1 MTRTLAIV
9 ETHADVG
16 PPDPSVDV
24 VVLDASWTP
33 ASGERSDVI
42 PLRPA
47 LAAVLD
53 RVNLYDGSLDVLD
66 RWGAARGAADRYRI
80 GDETWWFRV
89 RLTSRWAVHESML
102 WRLVLDELA
111 PADRYGRVVIPAAR
125 AALVAAAQAARPGR
139 PPIAVE
145 IVADAADRAT
155 AARTATGVVPAS
167 MAVARRI
174 VRWARRSVRRVRRG
188 VARALGRPAPQPV
201 ISPRAAELARRA
213 AMLDDRVERLLGQP
227 GVALAVA
234 TAGFFQ
240 VTHEGG
246 RTRSVDPYLAPVIDR
261 LVDDGV
267 PVATLGLQ
275 LDHRRDTH
283 WAHIE
288 ADPSLLPQS
297 MFKGRWGRPEDDLLA
312 APDVDRMLAE
322 DGPPLLVG
330 GADLAPVV
338 SATVGSFWTS
348 RWLAAEARTVA
359 RAERM
364 LRDLRPSVM
373 FLDHEGGRTAYLVAA
388 RRLGVPIVVVQH
400 GVVYPG
406 NPEYCHPLLDGL
418 VRADL
423 TCVFGTYERDVLV
436 GQGGFDPTT
445 VLVTGSARSDPDH
458 AADPASPTER
468 ADVRRDLGVAEG
480 DRTVVV
486 SVAHN
491 EVAGDLHSVNMVAR
505 MLGGPLPGVHVVF
518 KLHPMERSEGR
529 YRATLEGM
537 AQAGGYD
544 PPPISVVRDYDLFRL
559 LRAADAH
566 LGQYSTVLTDAIL
579 AGTPSMIAIGFAYS
593 DMLGYVDA
601 GVAVP
606 VRSVDDVRA
615 FIADPRPPSP
625 ADRARFLAGHFRP
638 GDATGRIV
646 AAIAEVSA
654 GLPATSSGPRP
665 G

>member
-1 MTRTLAIV
+1 
-9 ETHADVG
+9 
-16 PPDPSVDV
+16 
-24 VVLDASWTP
+24 
-33 ASGERSDVI
+33 
-42 PLRPA
+42 
-47 LAAVLD
+47 
-53 RVNLYDGSLDVLD
+53 
-66 RWGAARGAADRYRI
+66 
-80 GDETWWFRV
+80 
-89 RLTSRWAVHESML
+89 ML
-102 WRLVLDELA
+102 
-111 PADRYGRVVIPAAR
+111 G
-125 AALVAAAQAARPGR
+125 
-139 PPIAVE
+139 
-145 IVADAADRAT
+145 
-155 AARTATGVVPAS
+155 
-167 MAVARRI
+167 
-174 VRWARRSVRRVRRG
+174 
-188 VARALGRPAPQPV
+188 
-201 ISPRAAELARRA
+201 
-213 AMLDDRVERLLGQP
+213 DRVERLLGQP
-227 GVALAVA
+227 GAVLAVA

-261 LVDDGV
+261 LVDEGV

-275 LDHRRDTH
+275 LDHRHASD

-288 ADPSLLPQS
+288 ADASLLPQS

-312 APDVDRMLAE
+312 APDVDLMLAE

-330 GADLAPVV
+330 GADLA
-338 SATVGSFWTS
+338 SAISASVASFWTT

-364 LRDLRPSVM
+364 LVDLRPSVL

-388 RRLGVPIVVVQH
+388 RRLGIPIVVVQH
-400 GVVYPG
+400 GVIYPG
-406 NPEYCHPLLDGL
+406 NPEYCHPLDDGL

-423 TCVFGTYERDVLV
+423 TCVFGNYERDVLV
-436 GQGGFDPTT
+436 DLAGFDPKT

-458 AADPASPTER
+458 TADPASPTER

-480 DRTVVV
+480 HRTLVV

-491 EVAGDLHSVNMVAR
+491 PVAGDLHSVNMVAR

-529 YRATLEGM
+529 YRATLEGL
-537 AQAGGYD
+537 ARAGGYD

-615 FIADPRPPSP
+615 FMADPKPPDS
-625 ADRARFLAGHFRP
+625 ADRVRFLAGHFQP
-638 GDATGRIV
+638 GDSTGRIV
-646 AAIAEVSA
+646 AAIAAVSA

>member
-1 MTRTLAIV
+1 MTRTLVFV
-9 ETHADVG
+9 ETRADVG

-33 ASGERSDVI
+33 AFGERLDLI

-53 RVNLYDGSLDVLD
+53 RVNLYDGCLDVLD
-66 RWGAARGAADRYRI
+66 RWEAARGAANLYRI
-80 GDETWWFRV
+80 GRESWWFRV
-89 RLTSRWAVHESML
+89 RLTARWPVHESML

-111 PADRYGRVVIPAAR
+111 PADRYGRVVIPAVA

-139 PPIAVE
+139 PPFVVE
-145 IVADAADRAT
+145 IVAEAADDAAAEPG
-155 AARTATGVVPAS
+155 ATGVVATS
-167 MAVARRI
+167 MDVARRI
-174 VRWARRSVRRVRRG
+174 VRLPRRSARRVRRG
-188 VARALGRPAPQPV
+188 VAHALGRPAPQPV

-213 AMLDDRVERLLGQP
+213 AVLGDRVERLMGQP
-227 GVALAVA
+227 GAVLAVA

-275 LDHRRDTH
+275 LDQRRDTD
-283 WAHIE
+283 WAHVE
-288 ADPSLLPQS
+288 ADTSVLPQS
-297 MFKGRWGRPEDDLLA
+297 MFRGRWGRPEDDLLD
-312 APDVDRMLAE
+312 APDVDGMLAE
-322 DGPPLLVG
+322 VGPPLLVG
-330 GADLAPVV
+330 GADLASTV
-338 SATVGSFWTS
+338 SASVASFWTS
-348 RWLAAEARTVA
+348 RWMAAEARTVA

-364 LRDLRPSVM
+364 LLDLRPSVL
-373 FLDHEGGRTAYLVAA
+373 FLDHEGGRTAYVVAA
-388 RRLGVPIVVVQH
+388 RRLGIPIVVVQH
-400 GVVYPG
+400 GVIYPG

-436 GQGGFDPTT
+436 DQAGFDPTT

-458 AADPASPTER
+458 TADPASPTER

-480 DRTVVV
+480 DRTLVV

-491 EVAGDLHSVNMVAR
+491 PVAGDLHSVNMVGR

-518 KLHPMERSEGR
+518 KLHPMEKSEGR

-537 AQAGGYD
+537 ARASGYD

-593 DMLGYVDA
+593 DILGYVDA

-615 FIADPRPPSP
+615 FMADPRPPDP
-625 ADRARFLAGHFRP
+625 ADRARFLARHFQP

-646 AAIAEVSA
+646 AAIAAVSA
-654 GLPATSSGPRP
+654 ASVGPTRSP
-665 G
+665 